1 MVVEVYTKPGC
12 PLCDEMLDLFDE
24 VLLPDG
30 QPQLHNILERD
41 DWFGAYRYR
50 VPVVVIDGKVTLE
63 LRFTLE
69 QLKKALNP

>member
-24 VLLPDG
+24 VSLPAG
-30 QPQLHNILERD
+30 QPVTHNILEQQH
-41 DWFGAYRYR
+41 WFDAYRYR
-50 VPVVVIDGKVTLE
+50 VPVVVIDGRPTLE

-69 QLKKALNP
+69 QLKEALHQ

>member
-12 PLCDEMLDLFDE
+12 PLCEEMLDLFDE
-24 VLLPDG
+24 VTLPEG
-30 QPQLHNILERD
+30 QPRVHNILERN
-41 DWFGAYRYR
+41 DWFDAYRYR
-50 VPVVVIDGKVTLE
+50 VPVVVIDGKPTLE

>member
-12 PLCDEMLDLFDE
+12 PLCDEMLELFE
-24 VLLPDG
+24 EIRLPGG
-30 QPQLHNILERD
+30 QPAVRNIYQRQE
-41 DWFGAYRYR
+41 WFDAYRYR
-50 VPVVVIDGKVTLE
+50 VPVVVIDGAVRLE

>member
-24 VLLPDG
+24 VTLPEG
-30 QPQLHNILERD
+30 QPLLRNIYERPE
-41 DWFGAYRYR
+41 WFDAYRYR
-50 VPVVVIDGKVTLE
+50 VPVVVIDGTVTLE
-63 LRFTLE
+63 LRFTKE

>member
-12 PLCDEMLDLFDE
+12 PLCDEMLDLFEE
-24 VLLPDG
+24 VHLPEG
-30 QPQLHNILERD
+30 QPVLHNILEKD
-41 DWFGAYRYR
+41 EWFDAYRYR
-50 VPVVVIDGKVTLE
+50 VPVVVIDGQASLE